1 MMAEIPHRLE
11 GVDFVSHFRCVTSMF
26 AHGSPELRGVVAL
39 RIIDF
44 EVFAEPLAHV
54 LIGTFAADIAELAH
68 GIDGG
73 SEVPEMGG
81 MLLHDL
87 ETVEEMLLHFFGHII
102 GPETDFFLGQEAFGK
117 ELGPFILPA
126 IPFFLF
132 GRR

>member
-1 MMAEIPHRLE
+1 MKAEIPNSLKGE
-11 GVDFVSHFRCVTSMF
+11 DFVSYFRRVAARFVHS
-26 AHGSPELRGVVAL
+26 AAELRGVVAL
-39 RIIDF
+39 GIIKF

-54 LIGTFAADIAELAH
+54 LVGTFAADIAELAH

-102 GPETDFFLGQEAFGK
+102 GPETDFFLGQEAFSK